1 MVFDSLTEYL
11 QALETSGRLHRVK
24 TQVDTNLEIAEIMRR
39 LIYSGKSPAVLFENV
54 KGGTWYK

>member
-11 QALETSGRLHRVK
+11 QDLETSGRLHRVK

-39 LIYSGKSPAVLFENV
+39 LIYSG
-54 KGGTWYK
+54 